1 MTSILAFTLFAI
13 VASIT
18 PGPTNIL
25 VLTNSSRFGLAK
37 SWPLILGSCSAA
49 ALIVLLTGFGLGGLL
64 LEYSLLKEV
73 MAWSGALWLTWMSWK
88 LSQSDLEL
96 DSKEVMIIAGWKSGA
111 LLQIINP
118 KTWMMALAVS
128 SIFLG
133 GSRWIETAML
143 AGIFFLVAI
152 PCLICWAYLGVS
164 SKKWFK
170 SPRQQLWFNRGLSL
184 MLLFSVWWSMW
195 LDMV

>member
-73 MAWSGALWLTWMSWK
+73 MAGIGALSLTW
-88 LSQSDLEL
+88 LS
-96 DSKEVMIIAGWKSGA
+96 
-111 LLQIINP
+111 
-118 KTWMMALAVS
+118 
-128 SIFLG
+128 
-133 GSRWIETAML
+133 
-143 AGIFFLVAI
+143 
-152 PCLICWAYLGVS
+152 
-164 SKKWFK
+164 
-170 SPRQQLWFNRGLSL
+170 
-184 MLLFSVWWSMW
+184 
-195 LDMV
+195 